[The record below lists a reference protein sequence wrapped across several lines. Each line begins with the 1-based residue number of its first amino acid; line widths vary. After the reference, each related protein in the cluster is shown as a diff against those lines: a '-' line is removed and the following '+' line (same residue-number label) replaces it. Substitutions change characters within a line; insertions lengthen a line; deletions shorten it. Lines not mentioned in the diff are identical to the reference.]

1 MNAMEI
7 LNRCRSAAGEIE
19 RLDQRIAR
27 YRACATDSSARIGRV
42 GCAQGTACD
51 PVSQF
56 AVEIADCRQQRDQR
70 QREYMAENYCACKL
84 LDTLP
89 ETECATLYRYYLARK
104 TVGEIACSL
113 HFTVN
118 YVKRKKAEAVA
129 RLEESILLRFMNI
142 CRTGILIRSSRTEC
156 ENHEDTPRI
165 PLGYP
170 QETQRIPKG
179 YP

>member
-89 ETECATLYRYYLARK
+89 ETECAILYRYYLARK
-104 TVGEIACSL
+104 TIGEIACSL

-129 RLEESILLRFMNI
+129 KLEEIDIASVYEHLPDWYIDQIKQDGVRK
-142 CRTGILIRSSRTEC
+142 S
-156 ENHEDTPRI
+156 
-165 PLGYP
+165 
-170 QETQRIPKG
+170 
-179 YP
+179 

>member
-89 ETECATLYRYYLARK
+89 ETECAILYRYYLARK

-118 YVKRKKAEAVA
+118 YVTTFPWVPCRQRTMSFLPGPRPTPKYWTNGRK
-129 RLEESILLRFMNI
+129 
-142 CRTGILIRSSRTEC
+142 LISR
-156 ENHEDTPRI
+156 
-165 PLGYP
+165 
-170 QETQRIPKG
+170 
-179 YP
+179 